1 MSYNVNFSVLGKSF
15 VMPAAAAEKIKMFSE
30 AQIKT
35 AVWIFSNIGEEIDPA
50 VIAKKIGK
58 PVPAVEEALM
68 YLVSIDILQSDSAKS
83 EGAAQKNEAETP
95 QPKKLADIPVFAPS
109 YDQIVK
115 RCKESPEI
123 EAFLNELQP
132 VLGKTVG
139 YDGQSVFL
147 MMHDSY
153 GLPFEVIFMLVNYCV
168 SIGKDSYK
176 YMAKMARSWGEKE
189 IDTIEKADET
199 ISKLNLLSK
208 SWAQFT
214 KLTGIQNPKPTSSQ
228 QEFLFKWVNDYKFS
242 MEMIYEAYEYM
253 ADNCARI
260 SFKYMDAVLTD
271 WYQKG
276 IKNPD
281 DIKNQKNR
289 PAAQSKPAKE
299 SGGKKSSYDM
309 DEFEQ
314 RANQLPVYKSSKKG
328 AAT

>member
-1 MSYNVNFSVLGKSF
+1 MSYSVNFSLLGKSF
-15 VMPAAAAEKIKMFSE
+15 VMPAAVAEKIKMFSE
-30 AQIKT
+30 AQVKT

-58 PVPAVEEALM
+58 PVSAVEEALM
-68 YLVSIDILQSDSAKS
+68 YLVSIDILQSDSATSADNVQKT
-83 EGAAQKNEAETP
+83 EAAP

-109 YDQIVK
+109 YEQIVK

-123 EAFLNELQP
+123 EEFLNELQP
-132 VLGKTVG
+132 ILGKTVG

-153 GLPFEVIFMLVNYCV
+153 GLPFEVIYMLVNYCV
-168 SIGKDSYK
+168 SIGKASYK
-176 YMAKMARSWGEKE
+176 YMGKMARSWGEKE

-214 KLTGIQNPKPTSSQ
+214 SLTGIQNPKPTSSQ
-228 QEFLFKWVNDYKFS
+228 QEFLFKWVNEYKFS

-281 DIKNQKNR
+281 DIKKHKSSQ
-289 PAAQSKPAKE
+289 AAQPKPAKE
-299 SGGKKSSYDM
+299 SGGKKRSYDM

-314 RANQLPVYKSSKKG
+314 RANQLPVYKPKKG

>member
-1 MSYNVNFSVLGKSF
+1 MGYSVNFSVLGKSF
-15 VMPAAAAEKIKMFSE
+15 VMPGSVAEKIKMFSD
-30 AQIKT
+30 AQLKT
-35 AVWIFSNIGEEIDPA
+35 AVWIFSHMGEEIDPA
-50 VIAKKIGK
+50 VIAKNIGK
-58 PVPAVEEALM
+58 PVAAVEEALM
-68 YLVSIDILQSDSAKS
+68 YLTSVDVLVSDAAGVPAAEKS
-83 EGAAQKNEAETP
+83 EP
-95 QPKKLADIPVFAPS
+95 SSSPPKKLADIPDFAPS
-109 YDQIVK
+109 YEQIVK

-123 EAFLNELQP
+123 EAFLNDLQP
-132 VLGKTVG
+132 ILGKTVG

-153 GLPFEVIFMLVNYCV
+153 GLPFEVIYMLVSYCV
-168 SIGKDSYK
+168 SIGKASYK
-176 YMAKMARSWGEKE
+176 YMGKMACSWGEKE

-214 KLTGIQNPKPTSSQ
+214 ALTGIQTPKPTSSQ
-228 QEFLFKWVNDYKFS
+228 QAFLFKWINDYKFS

-281 DIKNQKNR
+281 DIKKQKNG
-289 PAAQSKPAKE
+289 ALAQPKPAKE
-299 SGGKKSSYDM
+299 TAGKKRSYDM
-309 DEFEQ
+309 EEFEQ
-314 RANQLPVYKSSKKG
+314 RGNQLPVYKSRKG
-328 AAT
+328 SAT